1 MTESAEL
8 FIGGSLDGQRIMA
21 PSRAAQW
28 GHSARSPIPT
38 IGIPI
43 RDQIPASVSHTLEL
57 YTRRT
62 FSFSDGPGEPIHR
75 VHFFA
80 LESMSDHESFLAFW
94 YNYRPADDEVPNAL
108 RFARSV
114 IVDLSVFTRSG
125 PTTLIG
131 LVIQRI
137 DDALKKLERQQPSDH
152 PSETHRNPSW

>member
-8 FIGGSLDGQRIMA
+8 FIGGSLDGQRVVV
-21 PSRAAQW
+21 PSGAAQW
-28 GHSARSPIPT
+28 IHTVLSPMPT

-43 RDQIPASVSHTLEL
+43 RDPIPASVSYTREL
-57 YTRRT
+57 YTRRI
-62 FSFSDGPGEPIHR
+62 FSSRDGPGEPTRR

-108 RFARSV
+108 RFARGV